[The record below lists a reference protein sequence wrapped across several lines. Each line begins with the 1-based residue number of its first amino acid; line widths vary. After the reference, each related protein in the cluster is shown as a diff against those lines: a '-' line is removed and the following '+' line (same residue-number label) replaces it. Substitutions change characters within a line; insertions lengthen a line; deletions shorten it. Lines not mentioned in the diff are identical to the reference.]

1 MFGMLNTIS
10 KGEKGAQLPSIS
22 KKESI
27 LGPITDKKGNYT

>member
-10 KGEKGAQLPSIS
+10 KGEKGGQLLLIS

-27 LGPITDKKGNYT
+27 LGPIIDKKGNYT